1 MCVWEETAWRTRK
14 HEQRGGGGS
23 SRHTA
28 LRDLAAPMG
37 IGSRPGTV
45 ALSREMLSD
54 PSPSRGA
61 CNLLQEA
68 AHLSQAG
75 DVGTGSTGA

>member
-1 MCVWEETAWRTRK
+1 MS
-14 HEQRGGGGS
+14 RGVEGGS

-28 LRDLAAPMG
+28 LRDFAAPMG
-37 IGSRPGTV
+37 TGSHPETD

-68 AHLSQAG
+68 AHLRLAG
-75 DVGTGSTGA
+75 DEGTSSTRA